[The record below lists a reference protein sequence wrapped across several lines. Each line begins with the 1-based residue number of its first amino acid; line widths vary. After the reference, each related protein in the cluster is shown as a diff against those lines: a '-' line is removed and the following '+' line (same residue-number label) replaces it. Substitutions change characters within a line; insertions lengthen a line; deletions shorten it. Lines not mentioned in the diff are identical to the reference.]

1 MGRAPG
7 TMRCVTERVPLH
19 ADDGTAVLTYEPW
32 TTEDRPGADAVELAD
47 GVSLDDAVAALL
59 GQLPGAVV
67 SGDDILLDAL
77 LAAGARPR
85 RYAHTYSWDLRADA
99 PPTGWASLGAHG
111 GMQVEPAVGHTAEQL
126 LPGSEAAYPAD
137 HVDGGRDA
145 AEDLR
150 GILSGTVVGP
160 LLPCSAVVVDRDR
173 GDEVVA
179 ALLVNDS
186 PTSGP
191 WVADVFRRPE
201 PRYAGLG
208 ALLLRRGL
216 ARLAAARRTSLGLA
230 VTDGNPA
237 QSFYERLG
245 FRHTGAF
252 RTVYL
257 PDPA

>member
-1 MGRAPG
+1 
-7 TMRCVTERVPLH
+7 MRDVTDRVPLRT
-19 ADDGTAVLTYEPW
+19 DGGRTVLTYEAW

-47 GVSLDDAVAALL
+47 GVTLDDAVAALL
-59 GQLPGAVV
+59 TQLPGAVV
-67 SGDDILLDAL
+67 SGDDSLLEAL

-85 RYAHTYSWDLRADA
+85 RYAHTYSWDLRGEPPPPAWATLPPAD
-99 PPTGWASLGAHG
+99 GVR
-111 GMQVEPAVGHTAEQL
+111 VEPAEGRAAQDL
-126 LPGSEAAYPAD
+126 LPGSAAAYPAS

-145 AEDLR
+145 TDDLR
-150 GILSGTVVGP
+150 GILAGTVVGP
-160 LLPCSAVVVDRDR
+160 LLGCSEVALDPARA
-173 GDEVVA
+173 GEVVA

-191 WVADVFRRPE
+191 WVTDVFRRPE

-216 ARLAAARRTSLGLA
+216 AQLAGEGRASLGLA

-237 QSFYERLG
+237 RSFYERLG
-245 FRHTGAF
+245 FRHTGSF

-257 PDPA
+257 PDAG